1 MNIIDVFIVI
11 LAGLSLARGSR
22 IGLVRQAGSTAGFV
36 GGLFV
41 GSWASGLLTPHL
53 QTSGSQSLASL
64 LMILAGGL
72 IFMSV
77 GEGIGLSLKQGFHEN
92 RVIDAADQSFGAVM
106 AVATVLLGCWLAAS
120 VLILGPS
127 GNLQQDV
134 KGSRIVGWLDSKLP
148 PATKILS
155 SLNTL
160 IDPNSFPQ
168 VFSGLEPSPDTS
180 TSLPSLSSLNAAVQA
195 DQASVVKVEGT
206 GCGGIVEGSG
216 FVVKDDEI
224 VTNAHVIAGVAEP
237 KVLDGN
243 GVHSSRVIWF
253 DPDMDVAVLQV
264 KNLAG
269 KPLNLRDTQENRGV
283 AGAVLGYPGGGDFN
297 VQPASIIDRFMA
309 SGRNIYGQ
317 GVTVREI
324 YSVQSHIIPGNSGG
338 PLVATD
344 GSVLGIVFATS
355 TTYNNVGYVLTGH
368 QVAHEL
374 ATAEQSNTTY
384 GTGSCSQE

>member
-1 MNIIDVFIVI
+1 MNIIDVLIII
-11 LAGLSLARGSR
+11 LTGLSLARGRR
-22 IGLVRQAGSTAGFV
+22 IGLVRQAGSTIGFI
-36 GGLFV
+36 GGLFI
-41 GSWASGLLTPHL
+41 GSWLSSLLTPHL

-64 LMILAGGL
+64 LIILAGGL

-77 GEGIGLSLKQGFHEN
+77 GEAIGLALKKGLLEN
-92 RVIDAADQSFGAVM
+92 RILDLIDQSSGA
-106 AVATVLLGCWLAAS
+106 AVAVITILLGCWLAAS
-120 VLILGPS
+120 ILIIGPS
-127 GNLQQDV
+127 SRIQQDV
-134 KGSRIVGWLDSKLP
+134 KGSHIVGLLDSRLP

-180 TSLPSLSSLNAAVQA
+180 TSLPTLSSLNAAVQA

-216 FVVKDDEI
+216 FVVQSDEI

-237 KVLDGN
+237 KVLDAN
-243 GVHSSRVIWF
+243 GLHSSRVIWF
-253 DPDMDVAVLQV
+253 DPNMDVAVLQV

-269 KPLNLRDTQENRGV
+269 APLKLRDTQENSGV
-283 AGAVLGYPGGGDFN
+283 PGAVLGYPGGGDFN
-297 VQPASIIDRFMA
+297 VQPAAIMNRFMA

-317 GVTVREI
+317 DITVREI
-324 YSVQSHIIPGNSGG
+324 YSIRSRVIPGNSGG

-368 QVAHEL
+368 QVAREL

-384 GTGSCSQE
+384 DTGSCSQE